1 MVQVI
6 WIPEIR
12 TSAEFAGSAIIGCV
26 QALAGRYFRQSAVV
40 PGREFH
46 PRETSSMRLRL
57 FSFLAVL
64 GICVL
69 STVSAHAQEKLS
81 WKFTAGESLKYVV
94 TQSTDM
100 QMSVAGQ
107 KQSLTMSQ
115 TMDMSWKISDV
126 ASNGDVTMNQAI
138 ERVQVSSDGG
148 LIGGFKYDSSD
159 SAPPESAI
167 AKTMADVFS
176 KIINENFAVTMKPTG
191 QIASVDVPEPLVKAL
206 ASGGGTSVMN
216 EETLKQ
222 IMTQSA
228 VTLPEKPV
236 KKGESWEN
244 TQNVDLQFG
253 VMTISSVLTYTGND
267 PSTGL
272 AQITMKPTISIK
284 SKEGQP
290 QQVTLKKSE
299 GGGKVAFDAVT
310 GRIARSDMD
319 LTMEISIRQFG
330 QQVEQTV
337 KQKTSMVL
345 NP

>member
-1 MVQVI
+1 MIEDSVD
-6 WIPEIR
+6 
-12 TSAEFAGSAIIGCV
+12 
-26 QALAGRYFRQSAVV
+26 AGREVKWLSAFVHE
-40 PGREFH
+40 REIH
-46 PRETSSMRLRL
+46 SWEKKSMRLRL
-57 FSFLAVL
+57 CSFLAIL
-64 GICVL
+64 GCAIL
-69 STVSAHAQEKLS
+69 SSAGVMAQEKLS
-81 WKFTAGESLKYVV
+81 WKFSSGESLKYVV

-107 KQSLTMSQ
+107 KQSLTMAQ
-115 TMDMSWKISDV
+115 TMDMAWKIQDV
-126 ASNGDVTMNQAI
+126 AANGDVTMNQVI

-159 SAPPESAI
+159 SNPPDSAI

-176 KIINENFAVTMKPTG
+176 KIINENFAVTMKTTG
-191 QIASVDVPEPLVKAL
+191 QIASVEVPPPVIKSL
-206 ASGGGTSVMN
+206 ANSGGASVMN

-228 VTLPEKPV
+228 VTLPDKAV
-236 KKGESWEN
+236 KKGDSWEN

-253 VMTISSVLTYTGND
+253 IMTISSVLTYTGND
-267 PSTGL
+267 SATGL

-290 QQVTLKKSE
+290 QQVTLKKAD
-299 GGGKVAFDAVT
+299 GGGMVAFDIAT

>member
-1 MVQVI
+1 V
-6 WIPEIR
+6 
-12 TSAEFAGSAIIGCV
+12 C
-26 QALAGRYFRQSAVV
+26 
-40 PGREFH
+40 
-46 PRETSSMRLRL
+46 
-57 FSFLAVL
+57 SFLAVL

-69 STVSAHAQEKLS
+69 STVPAQAQETLS
-81 WKFTAGESLKYVV
+81 WKFTAGETLKYVV

-115 TMDMSWKISDV
+115 TMDMSWKIQDV
-126 ASNGDVTMNQAI
+126 AANGDVTMNQAI

-159 SAPPESAI
+159 STPPESAI
-167 AKTMADVFS
+167 AKTMADVFN

-191 QIASVDVPEPLVKAL
+191 QIASVDVPEALVKAL

-228 VTLPEKPV
+228 VTLPEKAV
-236 KKGESWEN
+236 KKGDSWEN
-244 TQNVDLQFG
+244 NQNVDLQFG
-253 VMTISSVLTYTGND
+253 VMTIKSVLTYTGND
-267 PSTGL
+267 SSTGL

-299 GGGKVAFDAVT
+299 GGGKVSFDATT